1 MRKQFF
7 WRYPL
12 LEREFEEIPWTIQQ
26 TFLGILLTLVPWIG
40 LSFALSYTS
49 ASTPITKP
57 LPAQLD
63 FTNAIITLLLS
74 AIIEGAFLIA
84 PFYFAHHPF
93 RSSTYPW
100 RRTWAALG
108 FKKFKIGSS
117 LAWVI
122 LLFMLVIVVN
132 LLYQYAITS
141 FHLKLLPNDQRILEQ
156 GKLAPITTYATL
168 LASVL
173 FAPFCEEVFFRGF
186 TFMGL
191 LRGMSLPVSII
202 LSALIFAVA
211 HGDPGSFLVLFV
223 IGLALAFLRW
233 RTRSIWPCI
242 GLHLLNNLLG
252 ALSIFLALQGI
263 H

>member
-1 MRKQFF
+1 M
-7 WRYPL
+7 

-26 TFLGILLTLVPWIG
+26 TFLGVLLTLVPWIG
-40 LSFALSYTS
+40 LSFALSYAS
-49 ASTPITKP
+49 VSTPVTKP

-63 FTNAIITLLLS
+63 FTNAIITLILS

-93 RSSTYPW
+93 RSAADPW
-100 RRTWAALG
+100 RRVWAALG
-108 FKKFKIGSS
+108 FRKFKVGYS

-122 LLFMLVIVVN
+122 LLFMVVIVAN
-132 LLYQYAITS
+132 LLYGYAITT
-141 FHLKLLPNDQRILEQ
+141 FHLKLLPNDQRILAQ
-156 GKLAPITTYATL
+156 GKFAPITTYATL

-173 FAPFCEEVFFRGF
+173 IAPFCEEVFFRGF

-191 LRGMSLPVSII
+191 LQGMSLPVSIL

-233 RTRSIWPCI
+233 RTHSIWPCI
-242 GLHLLNNLLG
+242 ALHLLNNLLG
-252 ALSIFLALQGI
+252 ALSIFLAMQK
-263 H
+263 

>member
-1 MRKQFF
+1 
-7 WRYPL
+7 L
-12 LEREFEEIPWTIQQ
+12 LERELEEIPWTIQQ

-40 LSFALSYTS
+40 LSFALST
-49 ASTPITKP
+49 ASVGTPIAKP
-57 LPAQLD
+57 LPAQVD
-63 FTNAIITLLLS
+63 FTNAIITLIFS
-74 AIIEGAFLIA
+74 AIIEGAFLVA

-93 RSSTYPW
+93 RSSTHPW
-100 RRTWAALG
+100 HRTGAALG
-108 FKKFKIGSS
+108 FKKFKVGSS

-122 LLFMLVIVVN
+122 LLFIAVIVVN
-132 LLYQYAITS
+132 LLYQYAIVA
-141 FHLKLLPNDQRILEQ
+141 FHLKLLPNDQRILAQ

-168 LASVL
+168 LGSVL
-173 FAPFCEEVFFRGF
+173 FAPFCEEIFFRGF

-191 LRGMSLPVSII
+191 LRGMSLNVSIV

-233 RTRSIWPCI
+233 HTRSIWPCI
-242 GLHLLNNLLG
+242 SLHLLNNLLG
-252 ALSIFLALQGI
+252 ALSIFLSLQGI

>member
-1 MRKQFF
+1 MKKQNF

-12 LEREFEEIPWTIQQ
+12 LERELEEIPWTIEQ
-26 TFLGILLTLVPWIG
+26 TFLGVLLTLVPWIA
-40 LSFALSYTS
+40 LSFALSTVNVG
-49 ASTPITKP
+49 TPVTKL
-57 LPAQLD
+57 LPAQVD
-63 FTNAIITLLLS
+63 FANAIITLVFS
-74 AIIEGAFLIA
+74 AMIEGAFLVA

-93 RSSTYPW
+93 RSSIHPW
-100 RRTWAALG
+100 RRTWAVLG
-108 FKKFKIGSS
+108 FKKFKVGSS

-122 LLFMLVIVVN
+122 LLFIVVIVVN
-132 LLYQYAITS
+132 LLYQYAITV
-141 FHLKLLPNDQRILEQ
+141 FHLKLLPNDQRILAQ
-156 GKLAPITTYATL
+156 GKFAPITTYATL
-168 LASVL
+168 LGSVL
-173 FAPFCEEVFFRGF
+173 FAPFCEEIFFRGF

-191 LRGMSLPVSII
+191 LRGMPLHASIV

-233 RTRSIWPCI
+233 RTGSIWPCI

-252 ALSIFLALQGI
+252 ALSIFFALQGI